1 MVAPELESR
10 QLRCEVASQCRAGAV
25 AQLAHT
31 SIKECLII
39 SQRKSRGQE
48 AIQLALAQPIVAPE
62 GHQLFLLFVD
72 GGPQPPRPTT
82 AWKLAAPDQI
92 MTDAVEIS
100 AHIDG
105 MMRQGVQQRVVS
117 AGGSM
122 MSIDLRMF
130 TVTNLSRGV
139 AFRLIPEKSLQ
150 SVPPRPYKYESNRI
164 FWPCFHIYLQGMV
177 RHGKLH
183 ALQRA
188 RCTRERFSLRSL
200 RTSVRHREIQILPA
214 KTYAAASLQQHPT
227 YKFHTATRHTAF
239 FGRAGVLRRAAAAA
253 RHAV

>member
-10 QLRCEVASQCRAGAV
+10 QLRCEAASQCRAGAV
-25 AQLAHT
+25 VQLAHI

-82 AWKLAAPDQI
+82 TWKLAAPDQTI
-92 MTDAVEIS
+92 TDAVEIC
-100 AHIDG
+100 AHIDS

-117 AGGSM
+117 TGGSM

-139 AFRLIPEKSLQ
+139 AFRLIPEKRLQ
-150 SVPPRPYKYESNRI
+150 DIPPLPYKYASNCVFI
-164 FWPCFHIYLQGMV
+164 SCFHICLQGMV
-177 RHGKLH
+177 CHGKLH

-200 RTSVRHREIQILPA
+200 RTSVRHSEIQIFPA
-214 KTYAAASLQQHPT
+214 KTNAAASLQ
-227 YKFHTATRHTAF
+227 
-239 FGRAGVLRRAAAAA
+239 
-253 RHAV
+253 